1 MIGLIVVLS
10 TQLHSHFE
18 DVKTH
23 VILNLMNCSLVS
35 EK

>member
-10 TQLHSHFE
+10 TQPHSHFE
-18 DVKTH
+18 DVKTR